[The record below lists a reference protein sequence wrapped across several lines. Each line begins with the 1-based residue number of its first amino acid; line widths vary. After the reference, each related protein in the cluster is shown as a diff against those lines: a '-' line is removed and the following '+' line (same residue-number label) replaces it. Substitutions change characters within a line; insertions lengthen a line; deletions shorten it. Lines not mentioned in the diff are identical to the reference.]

1 MFLTFSFPD
10 TDQKY
15 QLVMAQAQAQYSGV
29 RWDQRP
35 DYLAL
40 AQRVDPAGIVTA
52 YSKSRKYQVESVADS
67 S

>member
-1 MFLTFSFPD
+1 MFLTYSFLD
-10 TDQKY
+10 TNQKHR
-15 QLVMAQAQAQYSGV
+15 LDMAQAPAQYPGV

-40 AQRVDPAGIVTA
+40 AQLVDPAGIVTA